1 MQARYFASKT
11 LVMSCLT
18 AAFIAAPMTA
28 GAADKIIMKAALVA
42 TADGAHT
49 LGFKKLKES
58 LEKATNG
65 AVEFQ
70 IYTDSQLGDERE
82 IIEGV
87 SLGTIEVGIVN
98 TGPVTNFIP
107 EYRMLDFPY
116 MFPSLTVAKKVFD
129 GPVGQELLA
138 KFNTIGIHGA
148 GFWDCGY
155 RYMTSNKPIV
165 HPSDVKG
172 LKLRTM
178 ENEMHMA
185 LFRLLGAT
193 PTPMGI
199 GEFLTA
205 VRQGTVDGHE
215 NVLFS
220 IYTKKIHESNRFI
233 GKTRHLYGPAPVIV
247 NKAFYD
253 GLSPDIR
260 AAFDKAEAEARTW
273 VWEYSKDLDDRIL
286 EDMKKE
292 GVTITEVDFDEWRE
306 ATKGVYD
313 EFKNIVN
320 PQLMEAIVQAEAEAK

>member
-1 MQARYFASKT
+1 MQIRS
-11 LVMSCLT
+11 LVSQMLAMGFMS
-18 AAFIAAPMTA
+18 AVFIAAPITA
-28 GAADKIIMKAALVA
+28 AAADKIIMKAALVA
-42 TADGAHT
+42 TAEGIHT
-49 LGFKKLKES
+49 LGFNKLKES

-87 SLGTIEVGIVN
+87 SLGTIEVGIVSN
-98 TGPVTNFIP
+98 GPVSNFIP

-116 MFPSLTVAKKVFD
+116 MFPSLAVARKVFD
-129 GPVGQELLA
+129 GPIGLELLA
-138 KFNTIGIHGA
+138 KFDAIGIHGA
-148 GFWDCGY
+148 SFWNGGY

-178 ENEMHMA
+178 ENDMHMA
-185 LFRLLGAT
+185 LFRRLGAT

-233 GKTRHLYGPAPVIV
+233 GKTRHLYGPAIVMV

-253 GLSPDIR
+253 GLPPDIR
-260 AAFDKAEAEARTW
+260 TAFDKAEAVARA
-273 VWEYSKDLDDRIL
+273 WEWENSEDLDERIL
-286 EDMKKE
+286 ADMKKE
-292 GVTITEVDFDEWRE
+292 GVTITEVDFDEWRK

-320 PQLMEAIVQAEAEAK
+320 PKLMEAIAQAEAKTK

>member
-1 MQARYFASKT
+1 MQIRS
-11 LVMSCLT
+11 LVSQMLAMGFMSAVL
-18 AAFIAAPMTA
+18 IAAPITA
-28 GAADKIIMKAALVA
+28 EAADKIIIKAALIA
-42 TADGAHT
+42 SPDGAQT
-49 LGFKKLKES
+49 IGFNKLKES

-70 IYTDSQLGDERE
+70 IYTDGQLGNERE

-87 SLGTIEVGIVN
+87 SLGTIEVGIVS
-98 TGPVTNFIP
+98 TGPVINFIP
-107 EYRMLDFPY
+107 EYRMMDFPY
-116 MFPSLTVAKKVFD
+116 MFPSLDVARTVFE
-129 GPVGQELLA
+129 GPVGQKLLA
-138 KFNTIGIHGA
+138 KFDAIGIHGA

-178 ENEMHMA
+178 ENDMHMA
-185 LFRLLGAT
+185 LFRMLGAT
-193 PTPMGI
+193 PTPMAI

-220 IYTKKIHESNRFI
+220 IYTKKIHETNRFI
-233 GKTRHLYGPAPVIV
+233 GKTRHLYGPSPFMV

-253 GLSPDIR
+253 SLPNDIR
-260 AAFDKAEAEARTW
+260 TAFDKAESEARAW
-273 VWEYSKDLDDRIL
+273 MWETGKNLDDQIL

-292 GVTITEVDFDEWRE
+292 GVTITEVDFNEWRE
-306 ATKGVYD
+306 ATKGVYT
-313 EFKNIVN
+313 EFKNFVN
-320 PQLMEAIVQAEAEAK
+320 PEIMEAIAQAEAKTK